1 MKTFAVIENEVVT
14 NIIVCDDL
22 ETAEQVTQ
30 TLCIEYTEDNP
41 VHIGWIYDGENFIN
55 PTIADPVE

>member
-30 TLCIEYTEDNP
+30 TLCIEYTEDSP

-55 PTIADPVE
+55 PTTEDPVE